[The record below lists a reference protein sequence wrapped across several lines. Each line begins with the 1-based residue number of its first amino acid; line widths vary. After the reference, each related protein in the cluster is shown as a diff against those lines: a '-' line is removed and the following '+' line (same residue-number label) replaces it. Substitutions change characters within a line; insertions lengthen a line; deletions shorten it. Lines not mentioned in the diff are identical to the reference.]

1 MAEVSSL
8 QEVINLIEIDLKISL
23 WTDKQKLPEAKVKT
37 RIEITPRLNF
47 KEVAF

>member
-8 QEVINLIEIDLKISL
+8 QKVINLETDLTISL

-37 RIEITPRLNF
+37 RIEITPRLSF

>member
-8 QEVINLIEIDLKISL
+8 QKVINLEIDLKISL